1 MKGTTMNTLAFFG
14 MPGHLEMIILGL
26 MCLGALAVI
35 VVVVVVVVLTTRK
48 GSANPNLYPCPAC
61 GQTVS
66 LDAESCP
73 HCGHPLQAEPPGEVA
88 EGKSST

>member
-1 MKGTTMNTLAFFG
+1 MHMLAFFG
-14 MPGHLEMIILGL
+14 MPGILEIIIML
-26 MCLGALAVI
+26 MCLAVFAGI
-35 VVVVVVVVLTTRK
+35 VILVVVLTTRK

-61 GQTVS
+61 GRTVS

-73 HCGHPLQAEPPGEVA
+73 HCGHPLQANSPDENA